1 MTEGASP
8 VILIFSRQSAPLFRD
23 WLAEHNCPG
32 TLLTASD
39 PAQVE
44 AVIDRVEII
53 LTAARF
59 PPALFARAPRLRWV
73 QSINAGIE
81 DLLQTPS
88 LAPSVTL
95 TRIVDQFGGL
105 IAEYVF
111 AEVLARVRQLDRLR
125 EAQRRR
131 EWSHF
136 VAGTLA
142 GQTLGVAGLGSIGGE
157 VVRKGRAFDMK
168 TYGLSRTR
176 EHAGLVERHFTP
188 ETWPDFVAELDVL
201 VLTLPHTPETA
212 GVVNARVLAAMKPGA
227 LLVNVGRG
235 ALVVEDDL
243 IAALRNGRP
252 GGAVLDVFQH
262 EPLPPESPL
271 WSLPGV
277 TVTPHL
283 SGPSRAEDIGQFF
296 LANLQRYMRGEP
308 LAGLVNRAAG
318 Y

>member
-8 VILIFSRQSAPLFRD
+8 TILIYSRQSAALFRD
-23 WLAEHNCPG
+23 WLAAHGCPG
-32 TLLTASD
+32 TLLTSSD
-39 PAQVE
+39 REQVE
-44 AVIDRVEII
+44 AVSGQVEII

-59 PPALFARAPRLRWV
+59 PLDLLEHVPRLRWV

-81 DLLQTPS
+81 DLLQSPG
-88 LAPSVTL
+88 LPPAVTL
-95 TRIVDQFGGL
+95 TRIVDQFGGS

-111 AEVLARVRQLDRLR
+111 AELLARVRQIERLR
-125 EAQRRR
+125 EAQLRH

-142 GQTLGVAGLGSIGGE
+142 GQTLGVAGIGSIGAE
-157 VVRKGRAFDMK
+157 VIRKGRAFDMR

-176 EHAGLVERHFTP
+176 ERAGLVERHFTP
-188 ETWPDFVAELDVL
+188 ASWLDFVAELDVL
-201 VLTLPHTPETA
+201 VLTLPRTPETEGA
-212 GVVNARVLAAMKPGA
+212 VNARVLGAMKPGA

-243 IAALRNGRP
+243 VAALQQGRL
-252 GGAVLDVFQH
+252 GGAILDVFQQ
-262 EPLPPESPL
+262 EPLPPDSLL

-277 TVTPHL
+277 TVTPHV
-283 SGPSRAEDIGQFF
+283 SGPSRVEDVGQFF
-296 LANLQRYMRGEP
+296 LENLQRFSRGEP
-308 LAGLVNRAAG
+308 LQGVVDRAAG